1 VTTKSTE
8 PDVFLATTSG
18 VCNIDGVEYR
28 FFAGKTRV
36 RAGHPLLR
44 GRRECFEPDVFRIDY
59 DWPPSRR

>member
-8 PDVFLATTSG
+8 PDVFLATRTA
-18 VCNIDGVEYR
+18 VCVHDGVEYSLV
-28 FFAGKTRV
+28 AGKTRV

-44 GRRECFEPDVFRIDY
+44 AQGASFELEIYRIDY